1 MFSNISMKHLLLVFC
16 VVLLT
21 SCNYFEQKKISSEE
35 LLEEELQTFNWKDVD
50 EYPTFASC
58 DSSSG
63 KLLKKQ
69 CFERTLQNIVAA
81 QLSKQRIVVSQDVT
95 DTILLKI
102 TIDTKGQL
110 TVDDI
115 SCKPLTKQQIPNLDS
130 LLLHSF
136 DSLPIIFPAIKRS
149 QQVATQFSLPI
160 VVNIQ

>member
-1 MFSNISMKHLLLVFC
+1 MKHLLLVFC

-21 SCNYFEQKKISSEE
+21 SCNYFEQKKISSDE

-63 KLLKKQ
+63 KYVKKQ
-69 CFERTLQNIVAA
+69 CFEQTLQNIVAT
-81 QLSKQRIVVSQDVT
+81 QLSKQHIIVSQDVS

-102 TIDTKGQL
+102 TIDNKGQF
-110 TVDDI
+110 TINDI
-115 SCKPLTKQQIPNLDS
+115 SYKPMTGQQIPDLDS
-130 LLLHSF
+130 LLLQSF
-136 DSLPIIFPAIKRS
+136 DSLPKIYPAIKRS